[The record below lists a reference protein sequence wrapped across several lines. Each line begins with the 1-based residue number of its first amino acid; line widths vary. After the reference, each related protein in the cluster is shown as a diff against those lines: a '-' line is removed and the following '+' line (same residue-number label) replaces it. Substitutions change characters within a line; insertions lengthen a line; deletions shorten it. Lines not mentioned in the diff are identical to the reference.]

1 MKESHFERNDTLE
14 MYSHPVAILKLQLIA
29 TQCHLNNTMQRT

>member
-14 MYSHPVAILKLQLIA
+14 IYSQPVAISKLQLIA